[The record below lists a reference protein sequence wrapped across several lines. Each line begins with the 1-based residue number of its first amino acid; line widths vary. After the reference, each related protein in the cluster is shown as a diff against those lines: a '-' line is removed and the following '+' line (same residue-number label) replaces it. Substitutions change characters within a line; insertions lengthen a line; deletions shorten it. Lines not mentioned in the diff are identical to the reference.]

1 MEQELFRITPPKQ
14 LFIKFAIPSLVSML
28 FSGIYMM
35 CDGMFVGKVIGSK
48 ALAAINLVFPIIMIV
63 FAVSDMI
70 VVGASVKIGIKL
82 GERRL
87 KEASNIFSIAIL
99 LMFIIDIIFIIIGL
113 AFTKDIIFILIK
125 DRQLAQLSYRFAYV
139 FILALPIIAPFSA
152 LDNYLRLCGKV
163 NLSMWVNIFVSILN
177 TILDIIF
184 IGYFKLG
191 IEYVALSSV
200 LSMFIG
206 TLIFLYPFI
215 MKKVALR
222 FTKPKVNA
230 KDILYIIYNGSPEF
244 LNNIS
249 GSIMSIITN
258 GFLLNYGGSVGVAA
272 FSIVMYIDTLISP
285 LLFGVIGCI
294 QPVISYN
301 YGARNYKRIT
311 QFFKITCIVGFT
323 ISIATMSITLMFP
336 DFLVGLFSSKS
347 DVEIIRMG
355 KIALL
360 LSAPSYLFNWFSMIV
375 VSFLTGL
382 EKPTESIVVMLL
394 ESVMIPLTLT
404 VVLTKVIGVYG
415 IFIIPS
421 ICGFISTAISFILWR
436 KCVKEEFKININI

>member
-125 DRQLAQLSYRFAYV
+125 DRQLAQLSYRFVYV

-394 ESVMIPLTLT
+394 ESVMIPLILT

>member
-1 MEQELFRITPPKQ
+1 
-14 LFIKFAIPSLVSML
+14 
-28 FSGIYMM
+28 
-35 CDGMFVGKVIGSK
+35 
-48 ALAAINLVFPIIMIV
+48 
-63 FAVSDMI
+63 
-70 VVGASVKIGIKL
+70 
-82 GERRL
+82 
-87 KEASNIFSIAIL
+87 
-99 LMFIIDIIFIIIGL
+99 
-113 AFTKDIIFILIK
+113 
-125 DRQLAQLSYRFAYV
+125 
-139 FILALPIIAPFSA
+139 
-152 LDNYLRLCGKV
+152 
-163 NLSMWVNIFVSILN
+163 
-177 TILDIIF
+177 
-184 IGYFKLG
+184 
-191 IEYVALSSV
+191 
-200 LSMFIG
+200 MFIG

-258 GFLLNYGGSVGVAA
+258 GFLFNYGGSVGVAA
-272 FSIVMYIDTLISP
+272 FSIVIYIDTLISP

-394 ESVMIPLTLT
+394 ESVMIPLILT

>member
-163 NLSMWVNIFVSILN
+163 NLSTWVNIFVSILN

-258 GFLLNYGGSVGVAA
+258 GFLFNYGGSVGVAA

-382 EKPTESIVVMLL
+382 EKATESIVVMLL
-394 ESVMIPLTLT
+394 ESVMIPLILT

>member
-70 VVGASVKIGIKL
+70 VVGVSVKIGIKL

-163 NLSMWVNIFVSILN
+163 NLSTWVNIFVSILN

-258 GFLLNYGGSVGVAA
+258 GFLFNYGGSVGVAA
-272 FSIVMYIDTLISP
+272 FSIVIYIDTLISP

-323 ISIATMSITLMFP
+323 ISILTMIIIFIFP

-347 DVEIIRMG
+347 DVDIIYMG

-360 LSAPSYLFNWFSMIV
+360 LSAPSYLFKWFTMTV
-375 VSFLTGL
+375 GSFLTGL
-382 EKPTESIVVMLL
+382 EKATESIVVMLV
-394 ESVMIPLTLT
+394 ESVILPLILI
-404 VVLTKVIGVYG
+404 VVLTKAIGVYG
-415 IFIIPS
+415 IFIAPS
-421 ICGFISTAISFILWR
+421 IGGIISVAIAFILWR
-436 KCVKEEFKININI
+436 KCVKEEFENN

>member
-125 DRQLAQLSYRFAYV
+125 DRQLAQLSYRFVYV

-301 YGARNYKRIT
+301 YGSRNYKRIT

-394 ESVMIPLTLT
+394 ESVMIPLILT

>member
-125 DRQLAQLSYRFAYV
+125 DRQLAQLSYRFVYV

-163 NLSMWVNIFVSILN
+163 NLSTWVNIFVSILN

-258 GFLLNYGGSVGVAA
+258 GFLFNYGGSVGVAA
-272 FSIVMYIDTLISP
+272 FSIVIYIDTLISP

-394 ESVMIPLTLT
+394 ESVMIPLILT